1 MRGFVLTIDMALA
14 ATGVVLLFFILLQS
28 VGPPL
33 ESRALG
39 PLLAQDATSEWMYKG
54 TEFTPP
60 VGSLEYYCDIGFRPV
75 NSPAILDPSQAS
87 SWDAAENC
95 VEAP

>member
-1 MRGFVLTIDMALA
+1 MRGFILTLDMALA

-28 VGPPL
+28 VNPPL

-39 PLLAQDATSEWMYKG
+39 PLLAQDATSKWLYSG
-54 TEFTPP
+54 VSSPIP
-60 VGSLEYYCDIGFRPV
+60 GGSLEYYCDTGFRPRV
-75 NSPAILDPSQAS
+75 SMQILDPSNPADWES
-87 SWDAAENC
+87 VENC